1 MPTIVHEHDWP
12 DRVVIGTVG
21 RPGQRTFYLQ
31 VRTGRRTTSVA
42 LEKQWAALL
51 AEKIDAVLDE
61 LAATEGNPFSV
72 PEQATAELVDTDPVD
87 QPVEEDFRLGSVRM
101 GWDPTTAQLVVEA
114 FPMAETG
121 DDEAAEADEDEA
133 EPTEALVLRIP
144 VGTARAFAERTRQ
157 VVAAGRPTC
166 PLCGEPMDPDG
177 HACPPPRA
185 V

>member
-61 LAATEGNPFSV
+61 LAATEGNRFSV
-72 PEQATAELVDTDPVD
+72 PAHATAELVDTDPVD

-114 FPMAETG
+114 FPVAEQ
-121 DDEAAEADEDEA
+121 DDDADDEDEP
-133 EPTEALVLRIP
+133 EPAEALVLRIP

-177 HACPPPRA
+177 HLCAPPAA